1 MGIGSS
7 RRFYESEVAPMIRK
21 KFPEYEGRIAVGI
34 CGEGSD
40 CFGYDDFISRDHDF
54 GTGVCLWLTDDD
66 MRSIGSELNAEY
78 KYLVDQHPG
87 NKLTERLRAR
97 RGCMTISGF
106 YSKILGTE
114 LSASATSLSDD
125 EWNRIDHACLA
136 TAVNGTVF
144 RDDLGVFTSFRR
156 LLLDYYPDN
165 IWRIR
170 LANELHKYA
179 ASLQVNYARC
189 MCRGDWV
196 AARLCHMQGLEAAMQ
211 LYFLLKRQYPPY
223 YKWTFRRLEEID
235 RESVDSSKVYGG
247 FSTLIKKLADEP
259 GDKSAWEGIKYS
271 PNYIN
276 LSDPMI
282 VLAERI
288 AGCLV
293 DMMNKNGL
301 TDRTNPYL
309 ETYVDEILK
318 TR

>member
-1 MGIGSS
+1 MG
-7 RRFYESEVAPMIRK
+7 V
-21 KFPEYEGRIAVGI
+21 
-34 CGEGSD
+34 
-40 CFGYDDFISRDHDF
+40 
-54 GTGVCLWLTDDD
+54 LTQFL
-66 MRSIGSELNAEY
+66 MQKPR
-78 KYLVDQHPG
+78 P
-87 NKLTERLRAR
+87 
-97 RGCMTISGF
+97 
-106 YSKILGTE
+106 
-114 LSASATSLSDD
+114 LS
-125 EWNRIDHACLA
+125 
-136 TAVNGTVF
+136 VV
-144 RDDLGVFTSFRR
+144 
-156 LLLDYYPDN
+156 
-165 IWRIR
+165 
-170 LANELHKYA
+170 
-179 ASLQVNYARC
+179 
-189 MCRGDWV
+189 
-196 AARLCHMQGLEAAMQ
+196 
-211 LYFLLKRQYPPY
+211 
-223 YKWTFRRLEEID
+223 EID